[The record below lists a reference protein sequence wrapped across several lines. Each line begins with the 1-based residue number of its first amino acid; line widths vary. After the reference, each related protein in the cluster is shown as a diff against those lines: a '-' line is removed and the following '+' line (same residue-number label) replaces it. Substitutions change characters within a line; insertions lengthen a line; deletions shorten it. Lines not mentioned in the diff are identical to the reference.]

1 MTLKTAEITGVLD
14 DQPIKLTIQ
23 AATVLTGMKRAILAE
38 RARTRVAE
46 LGLAAGAGAGDVAVL
61 LLANYTYPD
70 LVAATVAAAGL
81 DVDGLTLD
89 AFLELPQEFVDAWL
103 VGVYA
108 LCPHWAPGRKPE
120 TAEAEA
126 AEKNG

>member
-1 MTLKTAEITGVLD
+1 MALKTAEITGVLD
-14 DQPIKLTIQ
+14 DQPVKLIIQ
-23 AATVLTGMKRAILAE
+23 EASVLTGMKRAILAE
-38 RARTRVAE
+38 RARARVAE
-46 LGLAAGAGAGDVAVL
+46 MGLADGAGDVAVL

-70 LVAATVAAAGL
+70 LVAATVQADGL
-81 DVDGLTLD
+81 DVAGLTLD
-89 AFLELPQEFVDAWL
+89 AFLELPQELVDAWL

-108 LCPHWAPGRKPE
+108 LCPHWAPGHKPA